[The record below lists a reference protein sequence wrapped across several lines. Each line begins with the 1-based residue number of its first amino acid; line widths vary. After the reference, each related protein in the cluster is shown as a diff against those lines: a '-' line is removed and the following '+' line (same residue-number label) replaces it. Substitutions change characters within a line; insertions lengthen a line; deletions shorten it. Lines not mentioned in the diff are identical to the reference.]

1 MAEYTRETLAKDF
14 DMKLMDEV
22 AEEIR
27 KDSEASPMTE
37 AEITAAFSTRYARK
51 IDAVEQTDFI
61 FNPTDPANA
70 RVVR

>member
-1 MAEYTRETLAKDF
+1 MVESTRKTLAKVF

-27 KDSEASPMTE
+27 KDHEASPMTE

-51 IDAVEQTDFI
+51 IKAVEHTDFI
-61 FNPTDPANA
+61 FNPTDPEML
-70 RVVR
+70 